1 MVSNQIEI
9 SSINSERTIW
19 VLMTAIVFISM
30 GQSVYWQTMP
40 ILGREFGFSEIQ
52 ITSIISSSS
61 FIFLVLTPW
70 WGKLS
75 DQIGR
80 KKVLLIGLIG
90 YVLTTLLFSFI
101 VYQGLMKEISFLILF
116 SLILFVRILNSS
128 LVAGQRPAMGAYV
141 ADITSEE
148 DRSAGMGKFGAAN
161 NLGTILGPVLVG
173 TFVGFNLFSD
183 EVPSLSLLTPILFMT
198 VLTICILLVVF
209 LFLPESK
216 IVKLNVDSK
225 QNFSDVLDS
234 NFKLLLLIGTLV
246 FIAFAIIQSVT
257 AFYLQDKF
265 NLDYYQTA
273 SATAISL
280 GSMAISS
287 IIVQLTFIQRFSG
300 PSIKLLEFSLSFFAL
315 GSLIIIFANNFII
328 IVCGMTFV
336 GVGMGLASPG
346 YTATA
351 SLNTNTSNQG
361 AAVGLAMVAPGLGFT
376 IGPISGGFLY
386 ETNHIFPFVIILPIL
401 LVIYLLLSRL
411 KLEK

>member
-1 MVSNQIEI
+1 MLSNQIEV
-9 SSINSERTIW
+9 SSIDSERTIW

-52 ITSIISSSS
+52 ITSIISLSS

-198 VLTICILLVVF
+198 VLTICILLVVI

-300 PSIKLLEFSLSFFAL
+300 PSIKLLQFSLSFFAL

>member
-1 MVSNQIEI
+1 MSNQIEI
-9 SSINSERTIW
+9 SSIESERTIW

-198 VLTICILLVVF
+198 VLTICILLVVI

-216 IVKLNVDSK
+216 IVKLT
-225 QNFSDVLDS
+225 
-234 NFKLLLLIGTLV
+234 KLL
-246 FIAFAIIQSVT
+246 
-257 AFYLQDKF
+257 
-265 NLDYYQTA
+265 
-273 SATAISL
+273 
-280 GSMAISS
+280 
-287 IIVQLTFIQRFSG
+287 
-300 PSIKLLEFSLSFFAL
+300 
-315 GSLIIIFANNFII
+315 
-328 IVCGMTFV
+328 
-336 GVGMGLASPG
+336 
-346 YTATA
+346 
-351 SLNTNTSNQG
+351 
-361 AAVGLAMVAPGLGFT
+361 
-376 IGPISGGFLY
+376 
-386 ETNHIFPFVIILPIL
+386 
-401 LVIYLLLSRL
+401 
-411 KLEK
+411 

>member
-1 MVSNQIEI
+1 MSNQIEI
-9 SSINSERTIW
+9 SSIESERTIW

-183 EVPSLSLLTPILFMT
+183 EMPSLSLLTPILFMT

-234 NFKLLLLIGTLV
+234 NLKLLLLIGTLV

-351 SLNTNTSNQG
+351 SLNSNTSNQG

>member
-1 MVSNQIEI
+1 MVSNQIEV
-9 SSINSERTIW
+9 SSIDSERTIW

-30 GQSVYWQTMP
+30 GQSVYWQTIP

-173 TFVGFNLFSD
+173 TFVGINLFSD
-183 EVPSLSLLTPILFMT
+183 VVPSLSLLTPILFMT
-198 VLTICILLVVF
+198 VLTICILLVVI

-216 IVKLNVDSK
+216 IVKLNVDSN

-234 NFKLLLLIGTLV
+234 NLKLLLLIGTLV

-328 IVCGMTFV
+328 IVCGMAFI

-351 SLNTNTSNQG
+351 SLNSNTSNQG

-411 KLEK
+411 KLKK

>member
-1 MVSNQIEI
+1 VSNQIEI
-9 SSINSERTIW
+9 SSIESERTIW

-183 EVPSLSLLTPILFMT
+183 EMPSLSLLTPILFMT

-234 NFKLLLLIGTLV
+234 NLKLLLLIGTLV

-351 SLNTNTSNQG
+351 SLNSNTSNQG